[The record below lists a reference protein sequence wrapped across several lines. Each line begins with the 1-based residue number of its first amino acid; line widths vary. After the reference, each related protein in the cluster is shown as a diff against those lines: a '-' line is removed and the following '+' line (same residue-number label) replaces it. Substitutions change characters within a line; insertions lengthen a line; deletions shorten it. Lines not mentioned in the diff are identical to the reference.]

1 MTDRRRGC
9 ALAAA
14 LALAALFAAVAVA
27 APPRTPKPS
36 GTPEPSARASAQV
49 GCHAKGTSFRLA
61 GPSTR
66 RVVALT
72 FDDGPGPLTPAFLDV
87 LERERVPA
95 TFFPVGRLI
104 AGQEPLLRRM
114 RAGGSTLGN
123 HTFTHAH
130 VATGGRSEMLA
141 AQGAIQAATGYVPC
155 VFRAPANKHSPLL
168 VREARALGMNTVQ
181 WSVDSRDWTGHTAR
195 ASWARVRALSHP
207 GAVVLFHDGGR
218 HAGKTLAAL
227 PHVIRSLR
235 ARGYRFV
242 TVPALLSLT
251 PRYG

>member
-1 MTDRRRGC
+1 VADCRRGLALGATV
-9 ALAAA
+9 ALAVALGAA
-14 LALAALFAAVAVA
+14 AAIA
-27 APPRTPKPS
+27 APSTASAPTQA
-36 GTPEPSARASAQV
+36 PSAHASAQV
-49 GCHAKGTSFRLA
+49 GCRAAGTSFRLA
-61 GPSTR
+61 GPSAR
-66 RVVALT
+66 RLVALT

-114 RAGGSTLGN
+114 LAGGSTLGN

-130 VATGGRSEMLA
+130 VATGGRQEMLA
-141 AQGAIQAATGYVPC
+141 AQGTIRAATGYVPC

-195 ASWARVRALSHP
+195 ASWARVTGLVHP

-218 HAGKTLAAL
+218 HASRTLAAL

-242 TVPALLSLT
+242 TVPALLALA

>member
-1 MTDRRRGC
+1 VTDRRRGW
-9 ALAAA
+9 ALAGA
-14 LALAALFAAVAVA
+14 LTLAGLFAAVAIA
-27 APPRTPKPS
+27 APS
-36 GTPEPSARASAQV
+36 GSPAPPAHTSAKIGCRAV
-49 GCHAKGTSFRLA
+49 GTSFRLA
-61 GPSTR
+61 GPPLR

-95 TFFPVGRLI
+95 TFFVVGRLI

-114 RAGGSTLGN
+114 LAGGSTLGN

-130 VATGGRSEMLA
+130 VAQGGRQEMLD
-141 AQGAIQAATGYVPC
+141 AQGAIHAATGYVPC

-168 VREARALGMNTVQ
+168 VRQARALGMNTVQ
-181 WSVDSRDWTGHTAR
+181 WSVDSRDWTGHSAR
-195 ASWARVRALSHP
+195 ATYARVTSRAHP

-218 HAGKTLAAL
+218 HASKSLAAL